1 MADSKNSN
9 SSSSNS
15 SNAQAESSQLMYIPA
30 EVTPLAHLTDKE
42 TLQFAHSVSYVPSVV
57 ISTISGTY
65 PLVPRNYSH
74 YLPSGARDDFIDDI
88 ISIQTQNLMS
98 NDIPTCTLTLG
109 DQYDWSSVLSVNDL
123 IRVDLILPTG
133 NSTDRQGSL
142 NPTPTL
148 TNKRWML
155 TPSGSGDSTSY
166 STNYVETTSYF
177 QGDTTKQVDSIKY
190 NIYYG
195 LISSLSRNTSYSSSQ
210 TTYTIVGQG
219 MAKIFSSI
227 QLASFSELSANMSGY
242 QMLPDDE
249 KTGIA
254 FGNHTSANIIKQI
267 INKFILQNQ
276 SGSNTYDFESVANN
290 SQAIGIT
297 TRSTAVQVNWT
308 GDLMGNAI
316 SEDTYSAYMD
326 SINGSSND
334 NDS

>member
-1 MADSKNSN
+1 MADSSNSN
-9 SSSSNS
+9 SSSSNG
-15 SNAQAESSQLMYIPA
+15 SNAQVESSQRMYIPP
-30 EVTPLAHLTDKE
+30 EVTPVAQPTDKE
-42 TLQFAHSVSYVPSVV
+42 TLYYAHSVSYVPSVV

-74 YLPSGARDDFIDDI
+74 YLPSGSRDDFIDDI

-123 IRVDLILPTG
+123 IRIDLVLPVGTSG
-133 NSTDRQGSL
+133 NNDGL
-142 NPTPTL
+142 KPNPSL
-148 TNKRWML
+148 TNKRWQL
-155 TPSGSGDSTSY
+155 TTSGSGDSTSY

-276 SGSNTYDFESVANN
+276 SGSNTYNFENVANN
-290 SQAIGIT
+290 SYGIGIT
-297 TRSTAVQVNWT
+297 TRSTAVQVNWKE
-308 GDLMGNAI
+308 DLMGNAI
-316 SEDTYSAYMD
+316 SEETYSAYMN
-326 SINGSSND
+326 SINGGSND
-334 NDS
+334 GS

>member
-1 MADSKNSN
+1 MTDSNKSSSNSN
-9 SSSSNS
+9 NS
-15 SNAQAESSQLMYIPA
+15 SNAQAESSKLMGIP
-30 EVTPLAHLTDKE
+30 EEITPVAYPTDKDS
-42 TLQFAHSVSYVPSVV
+42 LRYAHSASYVPSVV
-57 ISTISGTY
+57 ISTIKGTY

-74 YLPSGARDDFIDDI
+74 YLPSNAREDFIDDL
-88 ISIQTQNLMS
+88 ISVQTQNLMS

-123 IRVDLILPTG
+123 IRIDLILPVGISG
-133 NSTDRQGSL
+133 NQDGLKPVSS
-142 NPTPTL
+142 L
-148 TNKRWML
+148 TNKRWEL
-155 TPSGSGDSTSY
+155 NTSGSGDNTSY
-166 STNYVETTSYF
+166 STNYDNVTSYF
-177 QGDTTKQVDSIKY
+177 VGDTNDQVSSNRY

-227 QLASFSELSANMSGY
+227 QLASFSELSANLSGY

-249 KTGIA
+249 KTGIG

-276 SGSNTYDFESVANN
+276 GGSNTYDFESVNDN
-290 SQAIGIT
+290 PYGIGIT
-297 TRSTAVQVNWT
+297 TRSTAVQANWWH
-308 GDLMGNAI
+308 DLMGNAI

-326 SINGSSND
+326 SISNNSD
-334 NDS
+334 NS

>member
-1 MADSKNSN
+1 MADSDKN
-9 SSSSNS
+9 SSNS
-15 SNAQAESSQLMYIPA
+15 TNNSSNVQAESSNLMFTPA
-30 EVTPLAHLTDKE
+30 EVTPVAQPTDKD
-42 TLQFAHSVSYVPSVV
+42 TLRYAHSVSYVPSVV

-88 ISIQTQNLMS
+88 ISMQTQNLMS

-123 IRVDLILPTG
+123 IRIDLILPVGSSG
-133 NSTDRQGSL
+133 NNAGLRPNS
-142 NPTPTL
+142 TL
-148 TNKRWML
+148 TNKRWQL
-155 TPSGSGDSTSY
+155 KTSGSGDNTSY
-166 STNYVETTSYF
+166 STEYDTTVSNF
-177 QGDTTKQVDSIKY
+177 VGDTSNQVDSIKY

-276 SGSNTYDFESVANN
+276 GGSNTYNFESVNDN
-290 SQAIGIT
+290 SYGIGIT
-297 TRSTAVQVNWT
+297 TRSTAVQANWW

-326 SINGSSND
+326 SIANNGD
-334 NDS
+334 NS